1 MDAMDSSKSNK
12 VPTSK
17 NQQQQSKKTLLLGK
31 YELGRLLGRGT
42 FAKVYLARPIT
53 GGEPVAV
60 KVLDKAEVMSTPGM
74 APRVLREV
82 TAMRRLRHP
91 NILRLHEVLAT
102 RAKIYLVMDL
112 APGGDLLS
120 LLSSH
125 PRRRLPELAAR
136 RVFSQ
141 LASALSFCHSRGV
154 SHRDVKLQNVLLLD
168 SGGGNLTVKVSDFGL
183 SALPESRRE
192 DGRLH
197 TACGTPAY
205 AAPEVLRRKAYDGA
219 KADAWSCGVI
229 LFVLLAG
236 RLPFDDSNVAEMCRK
251 ASRREYAF
259 PEWVSP
265 ASRRLINR
273 LLDPNPATRLAVADL
288 VAHHPWLKRSL
299 SVDSQLA
306 GMLDG
311 APERALAFRRAAPAV
326 NAFDIISMSPGLD
339 LSGLF
344 GKRDMEKRF
353 MTTASPEKAM
363 ELIGSAG
370 GKLGYVVVG
379 KNSKGIECLPLGSGM
394 AVMTVEM
401 SEVAPP
407 LMLVELR
414 IEVADGDGDD
424 EGKQQFGWEELR
436 NELGDV
442 VRAWHSCQ
450 DF

>member
-1 MDAMDSSKSNK
+1 
-12 VPTSK
+12 
-17 NQQQQSKKTLLLGK
+17 
-31 YELGRLLGRGT
+31 
-42 FAKVYLARPIT
+42 
-53 GGEPVAV
+53 
-60 KVLDKAEVMSTPGM
+60 
-74 APRVLREV
+74 
-82 TAMRRLRHP
+82 
-91 NILRLHEVLAT
+91 
-102 RAKIYLVMDL
+102 
-112 APGGDLLS
+112 
-120 LLSSH
+120 
-125 PRRRLPELAAR
+125 
-136 RVFSQ
+136 
-141 LASALSFCHSRGV
+141 
-154 SHRDVKLQNVLLLD
+154 
-168 SGGGNLTVKVSDFGL
+168 
-183 SALPESRRE
+183 
-192 DGRLH
+192 
-197 TACGTPAY
+197 
-205 AAPEVLRRKAYDGA
+205 
-219 KADAWSCGVI
+219 
-229 LFVLLAG
+229 
-236 RLPFDDSNVAEMCRK
+236 MCRK

-259 PEWVSP
+259 QEWVSP
-265 ASRRLINR
+265 AARRLISR
-273 LLDPNPATRLAVADL
+273 LLDPNPGTRITVADL
-288 VAHHPWLKRSL
+288 VGAAAHPWLKRSL

-311 APERALAFRRAAPAV
+311 APERALAFRAPAPAV
-326 NAFDIISMSPGLD
+326 NAFDIISMSPALD

-344 GKRDMEKRF
+344 SKRDREKRF

-424 EGKQQFGWEELR
+424 EGKQHFGWEELR